1 MWYNQSRNLLK
12 KEVYVKQKLIVIF
25 ASGAETGGGTGAEN
39 LIEKLPQVSA
49 VIVSN
54 HQRGGVRQRADT
66 LRVPFYY
73 FPGPYT
79 EEGYHE
85 LVQEIS
91 ENMDVDEGNIWYAL
105 SGWFKKVHGLPPART
120 FNIHSAPL
128 PRFGGKGMY
137 GEKLHKAVW
146 NAYLKGEISRSEV
159 VMHFVT
165 EKYDDGPMFFR
176 FPFSLSALGNYK
188 EYRENVRAIEHAFQ
202 PEITRL
208 IVLGEISWDGIR
220 PESLKVPAGYRYS

>member
-1 MWYNQSRNLLK
+1 M
-12 KEVYVKQKLIVIF
+12 KQKLIVIF
-25 ASGAETGGGTGAEN
+25 ASGTETDGGTGAAK

-54 HQRGGVRQRADT
+54 HQRGGVKRRADA

-79 EEGYHE
+79 AEGYHE

-91 ENMDVDEGNIWYAL
+91 ENMDMDDGDLWYVL
-105 SGWFKKVHGLPPART
+105 SGWFKKVYGLPPART
-120 FNIHSAPL
+120 FNIHPAPL

-146 NAYLKGEISRSEV
+146 DTHVKGGITRSEV

-165 EKYDDGPMFFR
+165 EKYDDGPIFFR
-176 FPFSLSALGNYK
+176 YPFSLSDVRNYAD
-188 EYRENVRAIEHAFQ
+188 YREVVRTIEHAFQ

-208 IVLGEISWDGIR
+208 VISGEISWDGIH
-220 PESLKVPAGYRYS
+220 PASLKVPPGYLYS